1 MFCITNQGTW
11 FAECYFF
18 NFFRYKPVI
27 IFEIGAYW
35 TTWALLVWANG
46 VAWMKFMQFTF
57 GLASATE
64 VAYYT
69 YMYAQVNYTSF
80 LKLFDGLITVT
91 IFCPMQ
97 IGGIYQFFIHWI
109 FYSGYYEST
118 RQKTGKSLLY
128 SIFILS

>member
-1 MFCITNQGTW
+1 MHSANTYKTFCRAPYIPNMHQG
-11 FAECYFF
+11 FK

-35 TTWALLVWANG
+35 TTWALLLWANG

-69 YMYAQVNYTSF
+69 YMYAQVNYASF
-80 LKLFDGLITVT
+80 LRLFNG
-91 IFCPMQ
+91 
-97 IGGIYQFFIHWI
+97 
-109 FYSGYYEST
+109 
-118 RQKTGKSLLY
+118 
-128 SIFILS
+128 

>member
-1 MFCITNQGTW
+1 MPCILQTLTEHLSKLPGSTSYIPNMHQG
-11 FAECYFF
+11 FI
-18 NFFRYKPVI
+18 NFFRYKPII

-69 YMYAQVNYTSF
+69 YMYAQVCYAKSETHYPKLRLWHRVGLFNFSF
-80 LKLFDGLITVT
+80 DRFGFCDPRLF
-91 IFCPMQ
+91 
-97 IGGIYQFFIHWI
+97 
-109 FYSGYYEST
+109 
-118 RQKTGKSLLY
+118 KSWDY
-128 SIFILS
+128 LSPTL

>member
-1 MFCITNQGTW
+1 MLLFHRNQLKKCHAFWKRLQNIWQSSLNSSTSYIRNRHQG
-11 FAECYFF
+11 FI

-69 YMYAQVNYTSF
+69 YMYAQVRYAAFKIINSYRNA
-80 LKLFDGLITVT
+80 D
-91 IFCPMQ
+91 PMT
-97 IGGIYQFFIHWI
+97 Y
-109 FYSGYYEST
+109 
-118 RQKTGKSLLY
+118 R
-128 SIFILS
+128 ILN